1 MQWHLFISHSSTLER
16 LLQKPKMSK
25 IFMHRSRS
33 SLFVE
38 LDLIDFKTSKNFR
51 HFDCNIDKNNLKI
64 AHELIL
70 VPCHVREKDEI
81 LTLGP
86 YCFKI
91 SGVNTKS

>member
-1 MQWHLFISHSSTLER
+1 
-16 LLQKPKMSK
+16 MSK
-25 IFMHRSRS
+25 TFMHRSRS

-51 HFDCNIDKNNLKI
+51 HFDCNIDKNNLPIKNCKLKI